1 MRSPAMKSL
10 FRIPAM
16 AMTMALLFLVS
27 TTNARQFERAV
38 PETVGMS
45 SERLTLLEDAL
56 QKYVEDQYLA
66 GSVTLVLKDGKIVFE
81 KAMGMRDREA
91 QDPMEVDDLFRIASQ
106 TKAIVTTAALILQ
119 EQGKLSIREPVGM
132 YLPEWESTTVA
143 VATDEG
149 YDVVPA
155 NRAIT
160 IRELITHTAG
170 VGWGSQPARVEWEGA
185 DLMYWYLADRTE
197 GIRDVARV
205 LASLPMDA
213 HPGERFVYGLGID
226 VLGAVI
232 EVVSGQPLDE
242 FLQDH
247 LFDPLGMT
255 DTHFFVPSEKS
266 NRLAVVYGGSE
277 SGLIRLT
284 TQGHYEGQ
292 GHYIDGPRKTFGG
305 GAGLVSTAHDYAR
318 FLQMMLNGGEL
329 DGQRILSPTTVD
341 LMLSNH
347 IGDIG
352 LGAGTTMGLGF
363 ELITDLGAYGRP
375 GAEGEFSWGGA
386 YHTSYF
392 ASPRDRMVVVYLTQ
406 IMNPQTGLTD
416 RNRLRALTYQA
427 IIN

>member
-1 MRSPAMKSL
+1 MKSL
-10 FRIPAM
+10 VRIPAM
-16 AMTMALLFLVS
+16 ALTMALLFLVPA
-27 TTNARQFERAV
+27 TDAHQFERAV
-38 PETVGMS
+38 PETVGVS

-56 QKYVEDQYLA
+56 HRYVDDQYLV

-91 QDPMEVDDLFRIASQ
+91 QDPMEADDLFRIASQ

-132 YLPEWESTTVA
+132 YLPEWENTTVA
-143 VATDEG
+143 VANEDG

-160 IRELITHTAG
+160 IRDLMTHTAG
-170 VGWGSQPARVEWEGA
+170 VGWGSQPARAEWEGA
-185 DLMYWYLADRTE
+185 DLMYWYLADRAE
-197 GIRDVARV
+197 GIREVARV

-242 FLQDH
+242 FLQDY
-247 LFDPLGMT
+247 LLDPLGMK
-255 DTHFFVPSEKS
+255 DTHFFVPPEKS
-266 NRLAVVYGGSE
+266 NRLAVVYGGSAD
-277 SGLIRLT
+277 GLIRLT
-284 TQGHYEGQ
+284 TQGHYRGQ

-318 FLQMMLNGGEL
+318 FLQMILNGGEL
-329 DGQRILSPTTVD
+329 DGQRVLSPTTVD

-392 ASPRDRMVVVYLTQ
+392 ASPQHGLVVVYLTQ
-406 IMNPQTGLTD
+406 IMNPQPGLTD